1 MARKGFNF
9 RSFTSFILAWTFL
22 TLVVSGAVLYIAPPG
37 RIANWT
43 RWQLILLS
51 KEQWQGVHTL
61 TAVVFLVGGFF
72 HLLKFNWKSF
82 LTYLGKKADAGQ
94 HLRYEIIASI
104 ALFLLILAGT
114 IAQQPPFQTIMAA
127 GDSVRQSWEDPAR
140 VPPIP
145 HMEEMT
151 LREFAR
157 NIQMEPDTLMQSL
170 QTLGYSAGSQDELLQ
185 QLAKRHQRSPVQIY
199 TALKTSIPASAVGDQ
214 PAGVGGRGGG
224 GGQGYKTLAQFTT
237 EYGLSNE
244 AAVQTL
250 AAQGIQAKPED
261 KMRDIANRS
270 GRKPYEVIEILKG
283 TPKK

>member
-1 MARKGFNF
+1 MARRGFNF
-9 RSFTSFILAWTFL
+9 RSFTTFILTWTFL

-43 RWQLILLS
+43 RWQLMILT
-51 KEQWQGVHTL
+51 KEQWQAVHTL

-82 LTYLGKKADAGQ
+82 LTYLRKKADAGQ
-94 HLRYEIIASI
+94 HLRYEMIASL

-127 GDSVRQSWEDPAR
+127 GDSVRQSWEDPAS

-151 LREFAR
+151 LQEFAK
-157 NIQMEPDTLMQSL
+157 NIQMEPDKLMQSL
-170 QTLGYSAGSQDELLQ
+170 QTLGYAGTSPDELLS
-185 QLAKRHQRSPVQIY
+185 QLAKRYQRSPVQIY
-199 TALKTSIPASAVGDQ
+199 TALKTNTPASAVTHQ
-214 PAGVGGRGGG
+214 SAGGGGGG
-224 GGQGYKTLAQFTT
+224 GGQGFKTLAQLAT
-237 EYGLSNE
+237 ENGLSSE
-244 AAVQTL
+244 AAIQSL
-250 AAQGIQAKPED
+250 AAKGIQAKADD

-283 TPKK
+283 DPQK

>member
-1 MARKGFNF
+1 MARRGFNF
-9 RSFTSFILAWTFL
+9 RSFTSFILTWTFL

-43 RWQLILLS
+43 RWQLMILT
-51 KEQWQGVHTL
+51 KEQWQAVHTL

-82 LTYLGKKADAGQ
+82 LTHLRKKADAGQ
-94 HLRYEIIASI
+94 NLRYEMIASL

-127 GDSVRQSWEDPAR
+127 GDSVRQSWEDPAS

-151 LREFAR
+151 LREFAK
-157 NIQMEPDTLMQSL
+157 NIQMEPEKLIQSL
-170 QTLGYSAGSQDELLQ
+170 QSLGYAAAGQDELLQ
-185 QLAKRHQRSPVQIY
+185 RLAKRYQRSPVQIY
-199 TALKTSIPASAVGDQ
+199 TALKTNTPATAVTHQ
-214 PAGVGGRGGG
+214 PAAGGGGGG
-224 GGQGYKTLAQFTT
+224 GGQGFKTLAELAT
-237 EYGLSNE
+237 EYGLSSE
-244 AAVQTL
+244 AAIQNL
-250 AAQGIQAKPED
+250 AAKGIQAKADD

-283 TPKK
+283 DQKK